1 MLSFPTAKQAPILT
15 RSRAPCYISVL
26 GACPADDGG
35 SHDDGDADADGEDV
49 NEDEDKDEEK
59 DNDGIH
65 DFGAHLNGDGDNYLL
80 IGMACSG
87 HRQRRNPVF
96 FCGFAGIV
104 VLAVA
109 GAPLTRYFGLLSPLN
124 RI

>member
-96 FCGFAGIV
+96 FV
-104 VLAVA
+104 DL
-109 GAPLTRYFGLLSPLN
+109 RELLSWLWQV
-124 RI
+124 RH